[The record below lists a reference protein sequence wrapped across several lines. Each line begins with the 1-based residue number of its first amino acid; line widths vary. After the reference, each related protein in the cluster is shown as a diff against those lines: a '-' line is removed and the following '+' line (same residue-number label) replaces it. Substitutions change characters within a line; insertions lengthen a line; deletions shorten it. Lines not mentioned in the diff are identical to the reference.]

1 MMSRVFVVAERKPRV
16 QTYRVYNI
24 EGAFGLSSQQVL
36 VQMFGWNWKSIAA
49 ECESFLGPAGV
60 GFVQVNPP
68 QEHLS
73 GDQWWVDYQ
82 AVSYQLQSRRG
93 SRSDFAEMVGRCKN
107 VGVKV
112 SVGVCISNSGY
123 KRTLTS
129 KRYDMESH
137 GRSGECHYNYPEL
150 FSWNLTQDFHHC
162 VVRQGSQKALV
173 LNGSLEN
180 WGDRDQIWNCE
191 LVNLADLKT
200 ESFYVQGKLAA
211 FTNDLLTLGVDGL
224 RLDAAKHMHPD
235 DIRAIMGKL
244 SRRPLYVSQEIVDTE
259 GSLAGM
265 YTDIGDVQE
274 FRYPEALKAAFISD
288 GIAGLRGIENRG
300 WLPSNSANVF
310 VTNHDQER
318 GGSAL
323 TYKSGNTSLGP
334 IPMAL
339 QLFFPVMNSMIAMRE
354 LLMVHMVPAM
364 VPGVLMDGAY
374 PAVAFAK
381 SVNKPHVRLCQHR
394 WNAIAGMIRFYNQ
407 VGTADLNNWVQE
419 SNQQIGFG
427 RGSTG
432 FVAINNEDREWA
444 RTFQTSL
451 PSGSYCDVVSG
462 RKSGGDCTGGK
473 VTISNGSF
481 TVTVPA
487 RTALAYHTGTVVHGC
502 HRAKTRKGPEAW
514 AISIKQWFNIRLP
527 LSSFFHFTASVQM
540 FGWNW
545 KSIAAEC
552 EQFLGPAGVGFVQ
565 VNPPQEHIR
574 GDQWWVDYQ
583 VVSYQIQSKRGS
595 RSDFAEMVGRC
606 KNAGVKVSVD
616 VVWNHMSG
624 VDNGVGIAG
633 TRKPRST
640 APCHRIQSA
649 NQNNFQSLATITTLD
664 CTVGTLNTGSE
675 HVRSKLANFSND
687 LLSLGVDGFRIDAAK
702 RRPLITSLF
711 SSLTV
716 VVDTGG
722 SMVGMYTDIGD
733 VQEFRYPEALKAAF
747 SGGGIAGLRGIE
759 NRGWLASSSANVFVT
774 NHDQERGGNA
784 LTYRSPSNTYALAHV
799 FMLSYPYGTPT
810 ILSSYGFDDTNAAWG
825 SCNGSGGANGWLCQ
839 HRWTPIAG
847 MIKFYN
853 KVDGTNLNDWVQG
866 TNQQIAFGRGNAGF
880 VAINNEDWQWSRT
893 FKTSLPSATYCDVI
907 TGKKSGSSCTG
918 GKSVSRIAL
927 HQTPSLTICASTGLR
942 LPTDP

>member
-1 MMSRVFVVAERKPRV
+1 MLTRTSLASLTLLAVSANATRNCSGSDAPLGIHRRSPNNDNS
-16 QTYRVYNI
+16 VYP
-24 EGAFGLSSQQVL
+24 EVL

-112 SVGVCISNSGY
+112 SVAKDMIWNHMAGVENGIGNAGTQFS
-123 KRTLTS
+123 
-129 KRYDMESH
+129 
-137 GRSGECHYNYPEL
+137 HYNYPEL
-150 FSWNLTQDFHHC
+150 FSWNDFHHC
-162 VVRQGSQKALV
+162 GKTNNDDIQ
-173 LNGSLEN
+173 N
-180 WGDRDQIWNCE
+180 WGDRDQIRNCE

-323 TYKSGNTSLGP
+323 TYKSGNTYTLAHVFMSYPYGTPTILSSYEFNDSNAGAP
-334 IPMAL
+334 NGAY
-339 QLFFPVMNSMIAMRE
+339 
-354 LLMVHMVPAM
+354 
-364 VPGVLMDGAY
+364 GTCDGAGG
-374 PAVAFAK
+374 
-381 SVNKPHVRLCQHR
+381 SNGWLCQHR

-487 RTALAYHTGTVVHGC
+487 RTALAYHTG
-502 HRAKTRKGPEAW
+502 AK
-514 AISIKQWFNIRLP
+514 N
-527 LSSFFHFTASVQM
+527 
-540 FGWNW
+540 
-545 KSIAAEC
+545 
-552 EQFLGPAGVGFVQ
+552 
-565 VNPPQEHIR
+565 
-574 GDQWWVDYQ
+574 
-583 VVSYQIQSKRGS
+583 
-595 RSDFAEMVGRC
+595 
-606 KNAGVKVSVD
+606 
-616 VVWNHMSG
+616 
-624 VDNGVGIAG
+624 
-633 TRKPRST
+633 
-640 APCHRIQSA
+640 
-649 NQNNFQSLATITTLD
+649 
-664 CTVGTLNTGSE
+664 
-675 HVRSKLANFSND
+675 
-687 LLSLGVDGFRIDAAK
+687 
-702 RRPLITSLF
+702 
-711 SSLTV
+711 
-716 VVDTGG
+716 
-722 SMVGMYTDIGD
+722 
-733 VQEFRYPEALKAAF
+733 
-747 SGGGIAGLRGIE
+747 
-759 NRGWLASSSANVFVT
+759 
-774 NHDQERGGNA
+774 
-784 LTYRSPSNTYALAHV
+784 
-799 FMLSYPYGTPT
+799 
-810 ILSSYGFDDTNAAWG
+810 
-825 SCNGSGGANGWLCQ
+825 
-839 HRWTPIAG
+839 
-847 MIKFYN
+847 
-853 KVDGTNLNDWVQG
+853 
-866 TNQQIAFGRGNAGF
+866 
-880 VAINNEDWQWSRT
+880 
-893 FKTSLPSATYCDVI
+893 
-907 TGKKSGSSCTG
+907 
-918 GKSVSRIAL
+918 
-927 HQTPSLTICASTGLR
+927 
-942 LPTDP
+942 